1 MYGADANWGRIICS
15 VGYSGVALN
24 PEAVN
29 VSLGDIQMLK
39 NSQPVSFSEEE
50 AKAYLENDTVEVYVD
65 LQQGSGIG
73 KAWGCDLTYDY
84 VKINASYRT

>member
-1 MYGADANWGRIICS
+1 
-15 VGYSGVALN
+15 
-24 PEAVN
+24 
-29 VSLGDIQMLK
+29 MLE

-65 LQQGSGIG
+65 LQQGNGIG